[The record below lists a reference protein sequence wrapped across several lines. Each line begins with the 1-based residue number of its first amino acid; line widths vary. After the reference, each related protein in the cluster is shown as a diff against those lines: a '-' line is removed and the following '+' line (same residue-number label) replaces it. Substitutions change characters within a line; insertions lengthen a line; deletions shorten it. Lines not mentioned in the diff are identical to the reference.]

1 MEIIETGSVDSVTGF
16 RALGVSCGIK
26 QSGEPDLGVM
36 LCERSCNTAG
46 VFTTNRVQAAP
57 VLVSKKILERG
68 SDRIKG
74 IVVNSGNANACTGK
88 QGIRDAAEMAAQAE
102 RIFGFEKSTMLVMS
116 TGLIGKTL
124 PMDRIKAGL
133 LKVREGFNAQK
144 GGSFARALMT
154 TDTKEKFL
162 AVRFDIQRVPVR
174 IGAAAKGSG
183 MIHPNMATMLALF
196 TTDAAVSPACLTLAL
211 RRVTERTFN
220 MISVDGDC
228 SPNDS
233 VFILASGAS
242 GATLIDSERG
252 PAFEAFYSALL
263 VAATEL
269 ARAIVADG
277 EGATKLVEIRVK
289 GAESFNSASKVA
301 RAVANS
307 PLVKTALFGEDPNW
321 GRIVCAIGYSGV
333 PVDPDKIDIFFGDI
347 QAVKQG
353 APSGVSDE
361 ECASRLKEREIVLTI
376 GLNQGGCECSFWTCD
391 FSYDYVRINAEYHT

>member
-1 MEIIETGSVDSVTGF
+1 MKIIETGSVDSVPGF

-26 QSGEPDLGVM
+26 QSGEPDLGVL
-36 LCERSCNTAG
+36 LCERPCNAAG

-57 VLVSKKILERG
+57 VLVSKKILERSSG
-68 SDRIKG
+68 HIQG
-74 IVVNSGNANACTGK
+74 VVVNSGNANACTGK
-88 QGIRDAAEMAAQAE
+88 QGIRDAGGMAAEAE
-102 RIFGFEKSTMLVMS
+102 RIFGLEESTMLVMS
-116 TGLIGKTL
+116 TGLIGKPL
-124 PMDRIKAGL
+124 LMDRIKAGL

-162 AVRFDIQRVPVR
+162 AVRFDIQGVPVT

-196 TTDAAVSPACLTLAL
+196 TTDAAVSPACLNLAL

-228 SPNDS
+228 SPNDI
-233 VFILASGAS
+233 VFILASGAC
-242 GATLIDSERG
+242 GAPLIENEESPG
-252 PAFEAFYSALL
+252 YKPFYSALL
-263 VAATEL
+263 AAATEL

-289 GAESFNSASKVA
+289 GADSFNSASKVA

-307 PLVKTALFGEDPNW
+307 PLVKTALFGGDPNW

-361 ECASRLKEREIVLTI
+361 ECVSRLKEREIVLTI

>member
-1 MEIIETGSVDSVTGF
+1 MKIIETGSVDSVPGF

-26 QSGEPDLGVM
+26 QSGEPDLGVL
-36 LCERSCNTAG
+36 LCERPCNAAG

-57 VLVSKKILERG
+57 VLVSKKILERSSG
-68 SDRIKG
+68 HIQG
-74 IVVNSGNANACTGK
+74 VVVNSGNANACTGK
-88 QGIRDAAEMAAQAE
+88 QGIRDAGGMAAEAE
-102 RIFGFEKSTMLVMS
+102 RIFGLEESTMLVMS
-116 TGLIGKTL
+116 TGLIGKPL
-124 PMDRIKAGL
+124 LMDRIKAGL

-162 AVRFDIQRVPVR
+162 AVRFDIQGVPVT

-196 TTDAAVSPACLTLAL
+196 TTDAAVSPACLNLAL

-228 SPNDS
+228 SPNDI
-233 VFILASGAS
+233 VFILASGAC
-242 GATLIDSERG
+242 GAPLIENEESPGYR
-252 PAFEAFYSALL
+252 PFYSALL
-263 VAATEL
+263 AAATEL

-289 GAESFNSASKVA
+289 GADSFNSASKVA

-333 PVDPDKIDIFFGDI
+333 PVDPDKVDIFFGDI

>member
-1 MEIIETGSVDSVTGF
+1 MKIIETGSVDSVPGF

-26 QSGEPDLGVM
+26 QSGEPDLGVL
-36 LCERSCNTAG
+36 LCERPCNAAG

-57 VLVSKKILERG
+57 VLVSKKILERSSG
-68 SDRIKG
+68 HIQG
-74 IVVNSGNANACTGK
+74 VVVNSGNANACTGK
-88 QGIRDAAEMAAQAE
+88 QGIRDAGGMAAEAE
-102 RIFGFEKSTMLVMS
+102 RIFGLEESTMLVMS
-116 TGLIGKTL
+116 TGLIGKPL
-124 PMDRIKAGL
+124 LMDRIKAGL

-162 AVRFDIQRVPVR
+162 AVRFDIQGVPVT

-196 TTDAAVSPACLTLAL
+196 TTDAAVSPACLNLAL

-228 SPNDS
+228 SPNDI
-233 VFILASGAS
+233 VFILASAACGAP
-242 GATLIDSERG
+242 LIENEESPG
-252 PAFEAFYSALL
+252 YKPFYSALL
-263 VAATEL
+263 AAATEL

-289 GAESFNSASKVA
+289 GADSFNSASKVA

-361 ECASRLKEREIVLTI
+361 ECVSRLKEREIVLTI

>member
-1 MEIIETGSVDSVTGF
+1 MEIIETGSVDSVPGF

-26 QSGEPDLGVM
+26 QSGGPDLGVL
-36 LCERSCNTAG
+36 LCERSCSAAG
-46 VFTTNRVQAAP
+46 VFTVNRVQAAP
-57 VLVSKKILERG
+57 VLVSKKILERSSG
-68 SDRIKG
+68 RIQG
-74 IVVNSGNANACTGK
+74 VVVNSGNANACTGQ
-88 QGIRDAAEMAAQAE
+88 QGIRRATDMAAETEQILAL
-102 RIFGFEKSTMLVMS
+102 EKGTVLVMS
-116 TGLIGKTL
+116 TGIIGEPL
-124 PMDRIKAGL
+124 PVDRIKEGL

-144 GGSFARALMT
+144 SGSFARAMMT
-154 TDTKEKFL
+154 TDTKEKSL
-162 AVRFDIQRVPVR
+162 AVKFDIQGMPVT

-196 TTDAAVSPACLTLAL
+196 TTDAAVSPDCLALAL
-211 RRVTERTFN
+211 RRVAERTFN

-233 VFILASGAS
+233 VFVLASGAS
-242 GATLIDSERG
+242 GAPLIASEASPG
-252 PAFEAFYSALL
+252 FEAFFSALL
-263 VAATEL
+263 AAGEKL

-289 GAESFNSASKVA
+289 GADSLEAASKVA

-321 GRIVCAIGYSGV
+321 GRIVCAVGYSGV

-347 QAVKQG
+347 QAVRQG
-353 APSGVSDE
+353 ASSGVSNQ

-391 FSYDYVRINAEYHT
+391 FSYDYVKINADYHT

>member
-1 MEIIETGSVDSVTGF
+1 MKIIETGSVDSVPGF
-16 RALGVSCGIK
+16 HALGVSCGIK
-26 QSGEPDLGVM
+26 QSGEPDLGVL
-36 LCERSCNTAG
+36 LCERPCNAAG

-57 VLVSKKILERG
+57 VLVSKKILERSSG
-68 SDRIKG
+68 HIQG
-74 IVVNSGNANACTGK
+74 VVVNSGNANACTGK
-88 QGIRDAAEMAAQAE
+88 QGIRDAGGMAAEAE
-102 RIFGFEKSTMLVMS
+102 RIFGLEESTMLVMS
-116 TGLIGKTL
+116 TGLIGKPL
-124 PMDRIKAGL
+124 LMDRIKAGL

-162 AVRFDIQRVPVR
+162 AVRFDIQGVPVT

-196 TTDAAVSPACLTLAL
+196 TTDAAVSPACLNLAL

-228 SPNDS
+228 SPNDI
-233 VFILASGAS
+233 VFILASGAC
-242 GATLIDSERG
+242 GAPLIENEESPG
-252 PAFEAFYSALL
+252 YKPFYSALL
-263 VAATEL
+263 AAATEL

-289 GAESFNSASKVA
+289 GADSFNSASKVA

>member
-1 MEIIETGSVDSVTGF
+1 MKIIETGSVDSVPGF

-26 QSGEPDLGVM
+26 QSGEPDLGVL
-36 LCERSCNTAG
+36 LCERPCNAAG

-57 VLVSKKILERG
+57 VLVSKKILERSSG
-68 SDRIKG
+68 HIQG
-74 IVVNSGNANACTGK
+74 VVVNSGNANACTGK
-88 QGIRDAAEMAAQAE
+88 QGIRDAGGMAAEAE
-102 RIFGFEKSTMLVMS
+102 RIFGLEESTMLVMS
-116 TGLIGKTL
+116 TGLIGKPL
-124 PMDRIKAGL
+124 LMDRIKAGL

-162 AVRFDIQRVPVR
+162 AVRFDIQGVPVT

-196 TTDAAVSPACLTLAL
+196 TTDAAVSPACLNLAL

-228 SPNDS
+228 SPNDI
-233 VFILASGAS
+233 VFILASGAC
-242 GATLIDSERG
+242 GAPLIENEESPG
-252 PAFEAFYSALL
+252 YKPFYSALL
-263 VAATEL
+263 AAATEL

-289 GAESFNSASKVA
+289 GADSFNSASKVA

-307 PLVKTALFGEDPNW
+307 PLVKTALFGGDPNW

>member
-1 MEIIETGSVDSVTGF
+1 MKIIETGSVDSVPGF

-26 QSGEPDLGVM
+26 QSGEPDLGVL
-36 LCERSCNTAG
+36 LCERPCNAAG

-57 VLVSKKILERG
+57 VLVSKKILERSSG
-68 SDRIKG
+68 HIQG
-74 IVVNSGNANACTGK
+74 VVVNSGNANACTGK
-88 QGIRDAAEMAAQAE
+88 QGIHDAGGMAAEAE
-102 RIFGFEKSTMLVMS
+102 RIFGLEESTMLVMS
-116 TGLIGKTL
+116 TGLIGKPL
-124 PMDRIKAGL
+124 LMDRIKAGL

-162 AVRFDIQRVPVR
+162 AVRFDIQGVPVR

-196 TTDAAVSPACLTLAL
+196 TTDAAVSPACLNLAL

-228 SPNDS
+228 SPNDI
-233 VFILASGAS
+233 VFILASGAC
-242 GATLIDSERG
+242 GAPLIENEESPG
-252 PAFEAFYSALL
+252 YKPFYSALL
-263 VAATEL
+263 AAATEL

-289 GAESFNSASKVA
+289 GADSFNSASKVA

-376 GLNQGGCECSFWTCD
+376 GLNQGDCECSFWTCD

>member
-1 MEIIETGSVDSVTGF
+1 MKIIETGSVDSVPGF

-26 QSGEPDLGVM
+26 QSGEPDLGVL
-36 LCERSCNTAG
+36 LCERPCNAAG

-57 VLVSKKILERG
+57 VLVSKKILERSSG
-68 SDRIKG
+68 HIQG
-74 IVVNSGNANACTGK
+74 VVVNSGNANACTGK
-88 QGIRDAAEMAAQAE
+88 QGIRDAGGMAAEAE
-102 RIFGFEKSTMLVMS
+102 RIFGLEESTMLVMS
-116 TGLIGKTL
+116 TGLIGKPL
-124 PMDRIKAGL
+124 LMDRIKAGL

-162 AVRFDIQRVPVR
+162 AVRFDIQGVPVT

-196 TTDAAVSPACLTLAL
+196 TTDAAVSPACLNLAL

-228 SPNDS
+228 SPNDI
-233 VFILASGAS
+233 VFILASGAC
-242 GATLIDSERG
+242 GAPLIENEESPG
-252 PAFEAFYSALL
+252 YKPFYSALL
-263 VAATEL
+263 AAATEL
-269 ARAIVADG
+269 ARAIIADG

-289 GAESFNSASKVA
+289 GADSFNSASKVA

-307 PLVKTALFGEDPNW
+307 PLVKTALFGGDPNW

-376 GLNQGGCECSFWTCD
+376 GLNQGGCECNFWTCD

>member
-1 MEIIETGSVDSVTGF
+1 MKIIETGSVDSVPGF

-26 QSGEPDLGVM
+26 QSGEPDLGVL
-36 LCERSCNTAG
+36 LCERPCNAAG

-57 VLVSKKILERG
+57 VLVSKKILERSSG
-68 SDRIKG
+68 HIQG
-74 IVVNSGNANACTGK
+74 VVVNSGNANACTGK
-88 QGIRDAAEMAAQAE
+88 QGIRDAGGMAAEAE
-102 RIFGFEKSTMLVMS
+102 RIFGLEESTMLVMS
-116 TGLIGKTL
+116 TGLIGKPL
-124 PMDRIKAGL
+124 LMDRIKAGL

-162 AVRFDIQRVPVR
+162 AVRFDIQGVPVT

-196 TTDAAVSPACLTLAL
+196 TTDAAVSPACLNLAL

-228 SPNDS
+228 SPNDI
-233 VFILASGAS
+233 VFILASGAC
-242 GATLIDSERG
+242 GAPLIENEESPG
-252 PAFEAFYSALL
+252 YKPFYSALL
-263 VAATEL
+263 AAATEL

-289 GAESFNSASKVA
+289 GADSFNSASKVA

-321 GRIVCAIGYSGV
+321 GGIVCAIGYSGV
-333 PVDPDKIDIFFGDI
+333 PVDPDKVDIFFGDI

>member
-1 MEIIETGSVDSVTGF
+1 MKIIETGSVDSVPGF

-26 QSGEPDLGVM
+26 QSGEPDLGVL
-36 LCERSCNTAG
+36 LCERPCNAAG

-57 VLVSKKILERG
+57 VLVSKKILERSSG
-68 SDRIKG
+68 HIQG
-74 IVVNSGNANACTGK
+74 VVVNSGNANACTGK
-88 QGIRDAAEMAAQAE
+88 QGIRDAGGMAAEAE
-102 RIFGFEKSTMLVMS
+102 RIFGLEESTMLVMS
-116 TGLIGKTL
+116 TGLIGKPL
-124 PMDRIKAGL
+124 LMDRIKAGL

-162 AVRFDIQRVPVR
+162 AVRFDIQGVPVT

-196 TTDAAVSPACLTLAL
+196 TTDAAVSPACLNLAL

-228 SPNDS
+228 SPNDI
-233 VFILASGAS
+233 VFILASGAC
-242 GATLIDSERG
+242 GAPLIENEKDPG
-252 PAFEAFYSALL
+252 YKPFYSALL
-263 VAATEL
+263 AAATEL

-289 GAESFNSASKVA
+289 GADSFNSASKVA

>member
-1 MEIIETGSVDSVTGF
+1 MKIIETGSVDSVPGF

-26 QSGEPDLGVM
+26 QSGEPDLGVL
-36 LCERSCNTAG
+36 LCERPCNAAG

-57 VLVSKKILERG
+57 VLVSKKILERSSG
-68 SDRIKG
+68 HIQG
-74 IVVNSGNANACTGK
+74 VVVNSGNANACTGK
-88 QGIRDAAEMAAQAE
+88 QGIRDAGGMAAEAE
-102 RIFGFEKSTMLVMS
+102 RIFGLEESTMLVMS
-116 TGLIGKTL
+116 TGLIGKPL
-124 PMDRIKAGL
+124 LMDRIKAGL

-162 AVRFDIQRVPVR
+162 AVRFDIQGVPVT

-196 TTDAAVSPACLTLAL
+196 TTDAAVSPACLNLAL

-228 SPNDS
+228 SPNDI
-233 VFILASGAS
+233 VFILASAACGAP
-242 GATLIDSERG
+242 LIENEESPG
-252 PAFEAFYSALL
+252 YKPFYSALL
-263 VAATEL
+263 AAATEL

-289 GAESFNSASKVA
+289 GADSFNSASKVA

-307 PLVKTALFGEDPNW
+307 PLVKTALFGGDPNW

>member
-1 MEIIETGSVDSVTGF
+1 MEIIETGSVDSVPSF

-68 SDRIKG
+68 SDRIQG

-88 QGIRDAAEMAAQAE
+88 QGIRDAAEMAAEAE

-162 AVRFDIQRVPVR
+162 VVRFDIQGVPVR

-242 GATLIDSERG
+242 GAPLIDSERG

-289 GAESFNSASKVA
+289 GARSFNSASKVA

-333 PVDPDKIDIFFGDI
+333 PVDPDKIDIFFGDL

-376 GLNQGGCECSFWTCD
+376 DLNQGGCECSFWTCD

>member
-1 MEIIETGSVDSVTGF
+1 MKIIETGSVDSVPGF

-26 QSGEPDLGVM
+26 QSGEPDLGVL
-36 LCERSCNTAG
+36 LCERPCNAAG

-57 VLVSKKILERG
+57 VLVSKKILERSSG
-68 SDRIKG
+68 HIQG
-74 IVVNSGNANACTGK
+74 VVVNSGNANACTGK
-88 QGIRDAAEMAAQAE
+88 QGIRDAGGMAAEAE
-102 RIFGFEKSTMLVMS
+102 RIFGLEESTMLVMS
-116 TGLIGKTL
+116 TGLIGKPL
-124 PMDRIKAGL
+124 LMDRIKAGL

-162 AVRFDIQRVPVR
+162 AVRFDIQGVPVT

-196 TTDAAVSPACLTLAL
+196 TTDAAVSPACLNLAL

-228 SPNDS
+228 SPNDI
-233 VFILASGAS
+233 VFILASGAC
-242 GATLIDSERG
+242 GAPLIENEESPG
-252 PAFEAFYSALL
+252 YKPFYSALL
-263 VAATEL
+263 AAATEL

-289 GAESFNSASKVA
+289 GADSFNSASKVA

>member
-1 MEIIETGSVDSVTGF
+1 MKIIETGSVDSVPGF

-26 QSGEPDLGVM
+26 QSGEPDLGVL
-36 LCERSCNTAG
+36 LCERPCNAAG

-57 VLVSKKILERG
+57 VLVSKKILERSSG
-68 SDRIKG
+68 HIQG
-74 IVVNSGNANACTGK
+74 VVVNSGNANACTGK
-88 QGIRDAAEMAAQAE
+88 QGIRDAGGMAAEAE
-102 RIFGFEKSTMLVMS
+102 RIFGLEESTMLVMS
-116 TGLIGKTL
+116 TGLIGKPL
-124 PMDRIKAGL
+124 LMDRIKAGL

-162 AVRFDIQRVPVR
+162 AVRFDIQGVPVT

-196 TTDAAVSPACLTLAL
+196 TTDAAVNPACLNLAL

-228 SPNDS
+228 SPNDI
-233 VFILASGAS
+233 VFILASGAC
-242 GATLIDSERG
+242 GAPLIENEESPGYR
-252 PAFEAFYSALL
+252 PFYSALL
-263 VAATEL
+263 AAATEL

-289 GAESFNSASKVA
+289 GADSFNSASKVA

-333 PVDPDKIDIFFGDI
+333 PVDPDKVDIFFGDI

>member
-1 MEIIETGSVDSVTGF
+1 MVPGF

-26 QSGEPDLGVM
+26 QSGEPDLGVL
-36 LCERSCNTAG
+36 LCERPCNAAG

-57 VLVSKKILERG
+57 VLVSKKILERSSG
-68 SDRIKG
+68 HIQG
-74 IVVNSGNANACTGK
+74 VVVNSGNANACTGK
-88 QGIRDAAEMAAQAE
+88 QGIRDAGGMAAEAE
-102 RIFGFEKSTMLVMS
+102 RIFGLEESTMLVMS
-116 TGLIGKTL
+116 TGLIGKPL
-124 PMDRIKAGL
+124 LMDRIKAGL

-162 AVRFDIQRVPVR
+162 AVRFDIQGVPVT

-196 TTDAAVSPACLTLAL
+196 TTDAAVSPACLNLAL

-228 SPNDS
+228 SPNDI
-233 VFILASGAS
+233 VFILASGAC
-242 GATLIDSERG
+242 GAPLIENEESPG
-252 PAFEAFYSALL
+252 YKPFYSALL
-263 VAATEL
+263 AAATEL

-289 GAESFNSASKVA
+289 GADSFNSASKVA